1 MTYKNPLAEKAA
13 KKAWYERNKENVKRK
28 AREKRNERDKFIR
41 DYKLANSICIDC
53 GISYPPHMLDFD
65 HVSGVKSFGINRGS
79 RNKTL
84 SQIKEEIKKCEIVC
98 SNCHR
103 HRTYMRPWPGRIA
116 SK

>member
-1 MTYKNPLAEKAA
+1 MKYKNPLAVKSA
-13 KKAWYERNKENVKRK
+13 KKAWYERNKEDVKRK

-41 DYKLANSICIDC
+41 DYKLLNSVCADC

-65 HVSGVKSFGINRGS
+65 HIIGTKSFGINRGA

-98 SNCHR
+98 ANCHR
-103 HRTYMRPWPGRIA
+103 HRTYMRPWQ
-116 SK
+116 SKLVSQ